1 MRVVVDGTGRDWVK
15 GFKLSAVRGI
25 RSEDLMYVKVKL
37 IHCIVPLKFALR
49 VELRCPW
56 WLSW

>member
-1 MRVVVDGTGRDWVK
+1 MSGLEGGGGRNWERWVK

-37 IHCIVPLKFALR
+37 IHCIV
-49 VELRCPW
+49 
-56 WLSW
+56 